1 VTRDKYIDLFDIYW
15 PIALAVGVLVVAA
28 TLFVVWRYRASRVGE
43 SWPRGRDEN
52 LPVELAYAVG
62 LAAIVAL
69 LVYFTFSTQS
79 DLDRADAQP
88 AGETI
93 AVTGARWNWRFAY
106 PRYGIA
112 SEGSGAGKVLP
123 TLTVPSGTA
132 IRFRGTS
139 DDVMHSF
146 YIPHERFKRDVFPG
160 RTTTWTLSFSA
171 QDEGMHRQWG
181 VCAEFCG
188 AYHAY
193 MKFDVEVL
201 SPDEFRAWVQEQR
214 R

>member
-1 VTRDKYIDLFDIYW
+1 MTRDEYIDLFDIYW
-15 PIALAVGVLVVAA
+15 PIAVGVGVLVILA
-28 TLFVVWRYRASRVGE
+28 TLYVVWRYRASRVGE
-43 SWPRGRDEN
+43 AWPRGRDQN

-69 LVYFTFSTQS
+69 LVFFTFSTQS

-88 AGETI
+88 AGETV
-93 AVTGARWNWRFAY
+93 AVTGARWNWRFSY

-112 SEGSGAGKVLP
+112 SAGSGAGKVLP

-160 RTTTWTLSFSA
+160 RTTTWTLSFSP
-171 QDEGMHRQWG
+171 QDEGMHREWG

-201 SPDEFRAWVQEQR
+201 SPDDFRAWVQER
-214 R
+214 RR

>member
-1 VTRDKYIDLFDIYW
+1 VTRDEYTDLFDVYW
-15 PIALAVGVLVVAA
+15 PIAVAAGVVVVMA

-43 SWPRGRDEN
+43 SWPRGRDQN
-52 LPVELAYAVG
+52 LPVEVGYAVV
-62 LAAIVAL
+62 LAAIVAV

-88 AGETI
+88 ARETI
-93 AVTGARWNWRFAY
+93 EVTGARWNWRFEY
-106 PRYGIA
+106 PRYHIA
-112 SEGSGAGKVLP
+112 SEGTGAGRVLP
-123 TLTVPSGTA
+123 TLTVPSSAA

-160 RTTTWTLSFSA
+160 RTTTWTLSFA
-171 QDEGMHRQWG
+171 PEDEGMHHEWG
-181 VCAEFCG
+181 ACAEFCG

-201 SPDEFRAWVQEQR
+201 SPGEFRAWVQEQR

>member
-1 VTRDKYIDLFDIYW
+1 VTRDEYVDLFDIYW
-15 PIALAVGVLVVAA
+15 PIGVAVGVVVVVA
-28 TLFVVWRYRASRVGE
+28 TLFALWRYRASRVGDG
-43 SWPRGRDEN
+43 WPQRRAEN
-52 LPVELAYAVG
+52 LPLELGYAAV

-93 AVTGARWNWRFAY
+93 DVTGARWNWRFAY
-106 PRYGIA
+106 RRYGIA

-123 TLTVPSGTA
+123 TLTVPSDTP
-132 IRFRGTS
+132 IRFRGSS
-139 DDVMHSF
+139 DDVIHSF

-160 RTTTWTLSFSA
+160 RTTTWTLSFSR
-171 QDEGMHRQWG
+171 QDEGMHREWG
-181 VCAEFCG
+181 TCAEFCG
-188 AYHAY
+188 AFHAY
-193 MKFDVEVL
+193 MKFDVEVV
-201 SPDEFRAWVQEQR
+201 SPADFRAWVQEHR